1 MPPRAVGFVCVEM
14 SASFYYVLHVV
25 CLCSAFEV
33 VWVHTDRVVAFV
45 SYDRGKVSVV

>member
-1 MPPRAVGFVCVEM
+1 MPVWAMGFVCVEM
-14 SASFYYVLHVV
+14 SASFHYVPHVL